1 MSGCFQEQEL
11 THESTEGDDG
21 QQPLDQNP
29 EPVSQSSVIA
39 AVRVRFVDLRHVG
52 DFKNIPVQK
61 PFLQEQPAEQIHGTI
76 KKQRRWRQKEHNTAT
91 LLLISTEKTQRFTS
105 GDRLM

>member
-29 EPVSQSSVIA
+29 EPVGQSSVIA
-39 AVRVRFVDLRHVG
+39 AVGIRFVDLRHVG
-52 DFKNIPVQK
+52 DFKNITVQK
-61 PFLQEQPAEQIHGTI
+61 PILQEEPAVQIHGTI
-76 KKQRRWRQKEHNTAT
+76 KNNDDGDKRSAT
-91 LLLISTEKTQRFTS
+91 PRPPFDL
-105 GDRLM
+105 DR